1 MNQKVT
7 PTSLL
12 QQCKITAA
20 FITLRIREKAHVTNV
35 MFNLVQVALVLL
47 VRSRPWSEACG
58 LLGCS
63 PRSSPWAALSG
74 KGLQR
79 AAKPCVVL
87 AVSTVL
93 QGERQGAVG
102 NFSITAEWLGVQW
115 WVDMGGQIIWGWVT
129 QGRALQKLR
138 SLAPGKGLQF
148 AGRPQQMIYHDE
160 QRFYFLYL
168 YIYIFFI
175 LFSSMCYLCLCMCR
189 AG

>member
-20 FITLRIREKAHVTNV
+20 FITPRVREKAHVTNV
-35 MFNLVQVALVLL
+35 MFSLVQVALVLL
-47 VRSRPWSEACG
+47 VRSCPWSEACG

-63 PRSSPWAALSG
+63 PRSSPWAALSS

-87 AVSTVL
+87 ATSTVL

-115 WVDMGGQIIWGWVT
+115 WVDMGGQVIWGRVT

-138 SLAPGKGLQF
+138 SLAPGKDLQF
-148 AGRPQQMIYHDE
+148 AGGPQQMICHAE
-160 QRFYFLYL
+160 QRGFFVCFVLFFLPVLSVPVYV
-168 YIYIFFI
+168 
-175 LFSSMCYLCLCMCR
+175 CMSR